1 MTPHR
6 IEKVIMDEKRL
17 DLSKL
22 RQRLAQKTGKTYW
35 RSFNEIAETPEF
47 REFLEQEFPAGAAY
61 LDDPTGMTRRT
72 FLKIMGASMALAGLT
87 ACTATN
93 PEKIVPYVEAPEEVI
108 PGEPLFYATAFPM
121 AGYGMGVIVETHE
134 GRPTKIEGNEEH
146 PASLG
151 ATDIFAQASI
161 LNLYDPDRT
170 RQPER
175 KGHLR
180 TWADFTQELADQQKN
195 WGDGEGVRLLTG
207 AVTSPTLASQI
218 QAFLEKYPKAQWHQ
232 YEPAGRN
239 AVHMGAQL
247 AFGEI
252 LDPIYHFDKADV
264 VLSLDADFL
273 SSGPAAVRHAKDFMK
288 RRRVA
293 DKSEHEAEMNRL
305 YVVEAA
311 LSNTGVIA
319 DHRLPLRAVDVEHF
333 ARSLAQ
339 KLGLQVEGGD
349 PERYG
354 AWLETLVED
363 LQAHKGSS
371 IVIPG
376 DQQDPVVHA
385 LAHAINQALGNLGE
399 TVTLIEPVEANP
411 VDQDASL
418 AQLVEA
424 MQGGQVQALFI
435 LDGNPVYATPVDVG
449 FKDALKQVPFSVYL
463 GANLDETAVE
473 CLWYIPR
480 SHYLEAW
487 GDVRAFDGTVT
498 IMQPMIEPLYQS
510 KSEYEFLAAL
520 LGEPDATGHD
530 IVKGYWQAEAKADNF
545 DKFWRVVL
553 NQGWVDDT
561 QAQTKTA
568 TASVA
573 NVAQRISPESEDLE
587 IVFRPS
593 PSLWDGRFA
602 NNGWLQEVPNS
613 ITKLTWDNAALMA
626 PAMAERLGLMDGDV
640 ITLSY
645 GGNQVEAPVVVLP
658 GHADQSVTVHLGYG
672 RHVIGNVGRDV
683 GFNAYR
689 LRRSTRPWQDTG
701 LVITPTG
708 KTYPLARTQDHHL
721 MEGRKLVISGTLEE
735 FKKNPEFVKEET
747 EYEKISLYPKFS
759 YRGNAWGMTVD
770 LSACIGCNACVIA
783 CQAENNIPIVGK
795 DQVMRSR
802 EMHWMR
808 IDRYFIGDMDNPDVV
823 YQPVMCQQCE
833 GAPCEVVCPAAATVH
848 SREGLND
855 MVYNRCIG
863 TRYCENNCPYKVRHF
878 NFYQYT
884 DVNTPSLQL
893 MRNPNVTVRSR
904 GVMEKCTYCVQR
916 INAARVRSKK
926 ENRPIR
932 DGEVKTA
939 CQAVCPTD
947 AIVFGNIEDKSSQVA
962 QLKQSPLNYELLGEL
977 NVQPRTTYLAR
988 LKNPNPNLAEEV

>member
-1 MTPHR
+1 
-6 IEKVIMDEKRL
+6 MDEKRL
-17 DLSKL
+17 QISEL
-22 RQRLAQKTGKTYW
+22 RKRLAEKTGKTYW
-35 RSFNEIAETPEF
+35 RSFNEIADTEEF

-61 LDDPTGMTRRT
+61 LDDPTGVTRRT

-93 PEKIVPYVEAPEEVI
+93 PEKIVPYVQAPEEII

-121 AGYGMGVIVETHE
+121 GGYGMGVLVETHE
-134 GRPTKIEGNEEH
+134 GRPTKIEGNENH

-151 ATDIFAQASI
+151 ATDLFAQASI
-161 LNLYDPDRT
+161 LDLYDPDRS
-170 RQPER
+170 RQPTR
-175 KGHLR
+175 KGLMKS
-180 TWADFTQELADQQKN
+180 WADFTAELSENQKG
-195 WGDGEGVRLLTG
+195 WGDGEGVRILTG

-218 QAFLEKYPKAQWHQ
+218 QAFLEQYPAARWHQ

-239 AVHMGAQL
+239 SARVGARL
-247 AFGEI
+247 AFGEDADA
-252 LDPIYHFDKADV
+252 LYHFDKADV
-264 VLSLDADFL
+264 VLALDADFL
-273 SSGPAAVRHAKDFMK
+273 SSGPTSVRYAKDFM
-288 RRRVA
+288 RRRRIAGKGEGDV
-293 DKSEHEAEMNRL
+293 EMNRL
-305 YVVEAA
+305 YVVEAN
-311 LSNTGVIA
+311 LTNTGVIA
-319 DHRLPLRAVDVEHF
+319 DHRLPIRAVDVEHF

-339 KLGLQVEGGD
+339 KLGLDVQGGD
-349 PERYG
+349 PEKYG
-354 AWLETLVED
+354 EWLDTLAAD
-363 LQAHKGSS
+363 LEAHKGSS

-385 LAHAINQALGNLGE
+385 LAHVINQALGNVGE
-399 TVTLIEPVEANP
+399 TVTYIEPVEANP
-411 VDQDASL
+411 VDQDKDL
-418 AQLVEA
+418 AQLAADMHAGAVK
-424 MQGGQVQALFI
+424 ALFI
-435 LDGNPVYATPVDVG
+435 FDGNPAYSAPVDLN
-449 FKDALKQVPFSVYL
+449 FKDGLKKVPFSVYI
-463 GANLDETAVE
+463 GALLDETAVE
-473 CLWYIPR
+473 SLWYIPR
-480 SHYLEAW
+480 SHYLESW

-510 KSEYEFLAAL
+510 KSDYELMAAL
-520 LGEPDATGHD
+520 LGQPDATGHE
-530 IVKGYWQAEAKADNF
+530 IVKGYWQAHANAEDF
-545 DKFWRVVL
+545 DKFWRIAL
-553 NQGWVDDT
+553 NRGYLEDS
-561 QAQTKTA
+561 QAPEKA
-568 TASVA
+568 VTASVA
-573 NVAQRISPESEDLE
+573 SVAQPVNVYSDAME

-602 NNGWLQEVPNS
+602 NNGWLQEVPNG
-613 ITKLTWDNAALMA
+613 ITKLTWDNAAMMA
-626 PAMAERLGLMDGDV
+626 PAQAERLNLAEGDV
-640 ITLSY
+640 VRLEYY
-645 GGNQVEAPVVVLP
+645 GQAVEAPVLILP
-658 GHADQSVTVHLGYG
+658 GHADNSVTIYLGYG
-672 RHVIGNVGRDV
+672 RHVIGDVGRDV
-683 GFNAYR
+683 GFNAYTIR
-689 LRRSTRPWQDTG
+689 TAHKPWQDTG
-701 LVITPTG
+701 LILGYTG
-708 KTYPLARTQDHHL
+708 KTHTLARTQDHHL
-721 MEGRKLVISGTLEE
+721 MEGRPLVVSGTLEE

-747 EYEKISLYPKFS
+747 EYEKISLYPEFA

-795 DQVMRSR
+795 EEVLRGR

-808 IDRYFIGDMDNPDVV
+808 IDRYFIGDLDNPDVV

-878 NFYQYT
+878 NFFQYV
-884 DVNTPSLQL
+884 DVDTPSLQL

-916 INAARVRSKK
+916 INAARIRAKK

-947 AIVFGNIEDKSSQVA
+947 AIVFGNIEDKESQVA
-962 QLKQSPLNYELLGEL
+962 RLKESPLNYELLGEL

>member
-1 MTPHR
+1 
-6 IEKVIMDEKRL
+6 MDEKRL
-17 DLSKL
+17 SIAEL
-22 RQRLAQKTGKTYW
+22 RKRLAEKTGKRYW
-35 RSFNEIAETPEF
+35 RSFNEIADTEEF
-47 REFLEQEFPAGAAY
+47 REFLEQEFPSGAAY
-61 LDDPTGMTRRT
+61 LDDPTGVTRRT

-108 PGEPLFYATAFPM
+108 PGEPLFYASAFPM
-121 AGYGMGVIVETHE
+121 GGYGMGVVVETHE

-151 ATDIFAQASI
+151 ATDVFAQASI

-175 KGHLR
+175 KGLMK
-180 TWADFTQELADQQKN
+180 TWADFVKELADAQAS
-195 WGDGEGVRLLTG
+195 WGDGEGVRILTG
-207 AVTSPTLASQI
+207 AVTSPTFVSQL

-239 AVHMGAQL
+239 AAHLGAQL
-247 AFGEI
+247 AFGEMVDV
-252 LDPIYHFDKADV
+252 LYHFDKADV
-264 VLSLDADFL
+264 VLALDADFL
-273 SSGPAAVRHAKDFMK
+273 SSGPAAVRHAKDFMA

-293 DKSEHEAEMNRL
+293 GKPEHAVEMNRL
-305 YVVEAA
+305 YVVEPY

-339 KLGLQVEGGD
+339 KLGLDVEGGE
-349 PERYG
+349 PEKYG
-354 AWLETLVED
+354 EWLETLVAD
-363 LQAHKGSS
+363 LEAHKGSS

-385 LAHAINQALGNLGE
+385 LAHAINQALGNFGQ
-399 TVTLIEPVEANP
+399 TVTTIEPVEAQP
-411 VDQDASL
+411 VDQIESL
-418 AQLVEA
+418 AQLVED
-424 MQGGQVQALFI
+424 MQSGAVKSLIIF
-435 LDGNPVYATPVDVG
+435 DGNPVYTAPADIP
-449 FKDALKQVPFSVYL
+449 FKEALKQTPFSVYV
-463 GANLDETAVE
+463 GASLDETAVE
-473 CLWYIPR
+473 TLWYIPR
-480 SHYLEAW
+480 SHYLETW
-487 GDVRAFDGTVT
+487 GDVRAFDGVVT

-510 KSEYEFLAAL
+510 KSEYEVMAAL
-520 LGEPDATGHD
+520 LGEPDAAGHD
-530 IVKGYWQAEAKADNF
+530 IVKGYWQAHAETDDF
-545 DKFWRVVL
+545 DKFWRVAL
-553 NQGWVDDT
+553 NQGYLDGT
-561 QAQTKTA
+561 QSPEKAV
-568 TASVA
+568 TASALAVA
-573 NVAQRISPESEDLE
+573 RPFNKVASDEIE

-602 NNGWLQEVPNS
+602 NNGWLQEVPNA
-613 ITKLTWDNAALMA
+613 ITKLTWDNAAIMA
-626 PAMAERLGLMDGDV
+626 PALAERLNLSDGDV
-640 ITLSY
+640 IVLNYFDRS
-645 GGNQVEAPVVVLP
+645 VEAPVLVLP
-658 GHADQSVTVHLGYG
+658 GHADNSVTVHLGYG
-672 RHVIGNVGRDV
+672 RHVVGNVGRDV
-683 GFNAYR
+683 GFNAYAIR
-689 LRRSTRPWQDTG
+689 MSHKPWQDTG
-701 LVITPTG
+701 VIFTYTG

-721 MEGRKLVISGTLEE
+721 MEGRNLVVSGTLEE

-747 EYEKISLYPKFS
+747 EYEKISLYPEFA

-795 DQVMRSR
+795 EEVMRSR

-878 NFYQYT
+878 NFFQYV
-884 DVNTPSLQL
+884 DVDSPSLQL

-916 INAARVRSKK
+916 INAARIRSKK

-947 AIVFGNIEDKSSQVA
+947 AIVFGNIKDEQSQVA
-962 QLKQSPLNYELLGEL
+962 QLKASPLNYELLGEL

>member
-1 MTPHR
+1 
-6 IEKVIMDEKRL
+6 MDEKRL
-17 DLSKL
+17 QISEL
-22 RQRLAQKTGKTYW
+22 RKRLAEKTGKTYW
-35 RSFNEIAETPEF
+35 RSFNEIADTEEF

-61 LDDPTGMTRRT
+61 LDDPTGVTRRT

-93 PEKIVPYVEAPEEVI
+93 PEKIVPYVQAPEEII

-121 AGYGMGVIVETHE
+121 GGYGMGVLVETHE
-134 GRPTKIEGNEEH
+134 GRPTKIEGNENH

-151 ATDIFAQASI
+151 ATDLFAQASI
-161 LNLYDPDRT
+161 LDLYDPDRS
-170 RQPER
+170 RQPTR
-175 KGHLR
+175 KGLMKS
-180 TWADFTQELADQQKN
+180 WADFTAELSENQKG
-195 WGDGEGVRLLTG
+195 WGDGEGVRILTG

-218 QAFLEKYPKAQWHQ
+218 QAFLEQYPAARWHQ

-239 AVHMGAQL
+239 SARVGARL
-247 AFGEI
+247 AFGEDADA
-252 LDPIYHFDKADV
+252 LYHFDKADV
-264 VLSLDADFL
+264 VLALDADFL
-273 SSGPAAVRHAKDFMK
+273 SSGPTSVRYAKDFM
-288 RRRVA
+288 RRRRIAGKGEGDV
-293 DKSEHEAEMNRL
+293 EMNRL
-305 YVVEAA
+305 YVVEAN
-311 LSNTGVIA
+311 LTNTGVIA
-319 DHRLPLRAVDVEHF
+319 DHRLPIRAVDVEHF

-339 KLGLQVEGGD
+339 KLGLDVQGGD
-349 PERYG
+349 PEKYG
-354 AWLETLVED
+354 EWLDTLAAD
-363 LQAHKGSS
+363 LEAHKGSS

-385 LAHAINQALGNLGE
+385 LAHVINQALGNVGE
-399 TVTLIEPVEANP
+399 TVTYIEPVEANP
-411 VDQDASL
+411 VDQDKDL
-418 AQLVEA
+418 AQLAADMHAGAVK
-424 MQGGQVQALFI
+424 ALFI
-435 LDGNPVYATPVDVG
+435 FDGNPAYSAPVDLN
-449 FKDALKQVPFSVYL
+449 FKDGLKKVPFSVYI
-463 GANLDETAVE
+463 GALLDETAVE
-473 CLWYIPR
+473 SLWYIPR
-480 SHYLEAW
+480 SHYLESW

-510 KSEYEFLAAL
+510 KSDYELMAAL
-520 LGEPDATGHD
+520 LGQPDATGHE
-530 IVKGYWQAEAKADNF
+530 IVKGYWQAHANAEDF
-545 DKFWRVVL
+545 DKFWRVAL
-553 NQGWVDDT
+553 NRGYLEDS
-561 QAQTKTA
+561 QAPEKA
-568 TASVA
+568 VTASVA
-573 NVAQRISPESEDLE
+573 SVAQPVNVYSDAME

-602 NNGWLQEVPNS
+602 NNGWLQEVPNG
-613 ITKLTWDNAALMA
+613 ITKLTWDNAAMMA
-626 PAMAERLGLMDGDV
+626 PAQAERLNLAEGDV
-640 ITLSY
+640 VRLEYY
-645 GGNQVEAPVVVLP
+645 GQAVEAPVLILP
-658 GHADQSVTVHLGYG
+658 GHADNSVTIYLGYG
-672 RHVIGNVGRDV
+672 RHVIGDVGRDV
-683 GFNAYR
+683 GFNAYTIR
-689 LRRSTRPWQDTG
+689 TAHKPWQDTG
-701 LVITPTG
+701 LILGYTG
-708 KTYPLARTQDHHL
+708 KTHTLARTQDHHL
-721 MEGRKLVISGTLEE
+721 MEGRPLVVSGTLEE

-747 EYEKISLYPKFS
+747 EYEKISLYPEFA

-795 DQVMRSR
+795 EEVLRGR

-808 IDRYFIGDMDNPDVV
+808 IDRYFIGDLDNPDVV

-878 NFYQYT
+878 NFFQYV
-884 DVNTPSLQL
+884 DVDTPSLQL

-916 INAARVRSKK
+916 INAARIRAKK

-947 AIVFGNIEDKSSQVA
+947 AIVFGNIEDKESQVA
-962 QLKQSPLNYELLGEL
+962 RLKESPLNYELLGEL

>member
-1 MTPHR
+1 
-6 IEKVIMDEKRL
+6 MDEKRL
-17 DLSKL
+17 NISEL
-22 RQRLAQKTGKTYW
+22 RKRLAEKTGKTYW
-35 RSFNEIAETPEF
+35 RSFNEIADTEEF

-61 LDDPTGMTRRT
+61 LDDPTGVTRRT

-93 PEKIVPYVEAPEEVI
+93 PDKIVPYVEAPEEIV
-108 PGEPLFYATAFPM
+108 PGEPLFYATAFPL
-121 AGYGMGVIVETHE
+121 AGYGMGVLVETHE
-134 GRPTKIEGNEEH
+134 GRPTKIEGNENH

-151 ATDIFAQASI
+151 ATDVFAQASI
-161 LNLYDPDRT
+161 LNLYDPDRS
-170 RQPER
+170 RQPTR
-175 KGHLR
+175 KGLMKS
-180 TWADFTQELADQQKN
+180 WADFVAELGASQQD
-195 WGDGEGVRLLTG
+195 WGDGEGVRILTG
-207 AVTSPTLASQI
+207 TVTSPTLASQL
-218 QAFLEKYPKAQWHQ
+218 QAFLAQYPKARWHQ

-239 AVHMGAQL
+239 SARLGAQL
-247 AFGEI
+247 AFGEFVDT
-252 LDPIYHFDKADV
+252 LYHFDKADV

-273 SSGPAAVRHAKDFMK
+273 SSGPTSVRYAKDFMK
-288 RRRVA
+288 RRRIAGKAEEGDVA
-293 DKSEHEAEMNRL
+293 MNRL
-305 YVVEAA
+305 YVVEAN
-311 LSNTGVIA
+311 LTNTGVIA

-339 KLGLQVEGGD
+339 KLGLDVQGGE
-349 PERYG
+349 PEKYG
-354 AWLETLVED
+354 EWLDTLVAD
-363 LQAHKGSS
+363 LEAHKGKS

-399 TVTLIEPVEANP
+399 TVTTIEPVEARP
-411 VDQDASL
+411 VDDVQDL
-418 AQLVEA
+418 AELAADMNAGEVK
-424 MQGGQVQALFI
+424 ALFI
-435 LDGNPVYATPVDVG
+435 FDGNPVYSAPADLNFKEGLRKTP
-449 FKDALKQVPFSVYL
+449 FTVYL
-463 GANLDETAVE
+463 GALLDETAVE
-473 CLWYIPR
+473 SLWYIPR
-480 SHYLEAW
+480 SHYLETW

-498 IMQPMIEPLYQS
+498 IMQPMIRPLYQS
-510 KSEYEFLAAL
+510 KSDYELMAAL
-520 LGEPDATGHD
+520 LGQPDATSHD
-530 IVKGYWQAEAKADNF
+530 IVKGYWQEHAAAADF
-545 DKFWRVVL
+545 EKFWRVTL
-553 NQGWVDDT
+553 NQGYVDGS
-561 QAQTKTA
+561 QAAAKA
-568 TASVA
+568 VTASVA
-573 NVAQRISPESEDLE
+573 AVAHPINVYSDPTE

-602 NNGWLQEVPNS
+602 NNGWLQEVPNGV
-613 ITKLTWDNAALMA
+613 TKLTWDNAALMA
-626 PAMAERLGLMDGDV
+626 PAMAERLNLSDGDV
-640 ITLSY
+640 IILNYY
-645 GGNQVEAPVVVLP
+645 GRSVEAPVLIVP
-658 GHADQSVTVHLGYG
+658 GHADHSVTAYLGYG
-672 RHVIGNVGRDV
+672 RHVIGDVGRDV
-683 GFNAYR
+683 GFNAYAIR
-689 LRRSTRPWQDTG
+689 TSTKPWQDTG
-701 LVITPTG
+701 LLITYTG
-708 KTYPLARTQDHHL
+708 KTHTLARTQDHHL
-721 MEGRKLVISGTLEE
+721 MEGRPLVISGTLEE

-747 EYEKISLYPKFS
+747 EYERISLYPEFA

-795 DQVMRSR
+795 EEVLRGR

-808 IDRYFIGDMDNPDVV
+808 IDRYFVGDLDNPDVV

-855 MVYNRCIG
+855 MIYNRCIG

-878 NFYQYT
+878 NFFQYV
-884 DVNTPSLQL
+884 DVDTPSLQL

-916 INAARVRSKK
+916 INAARIRAKK

-947 AIVFGNIEDKSSQVA
+947 AIVFGNIEDKESQVTR
-962 QLKQSPLNYELLGEL
+962 LKASPLNYELLGEL

>member
-1 MTPHR
+1 
-6 IEKVIMDEKRL
+6 MDEKRL
-17 DLSKL
+17 QISEL
-22 RQRLAQKTGKTYW
+22 RKRLAEKTGKTYW
-35 RSFNEIAETPEF
+35 RSFNEIADTEEF

-61 LDDPTGMTRRT
+61 LDDPTGVTRRT

-93 PEKIVPYVEAPEEVI
+93 PEKIVPYVQAPEEII

-121 AGYGMGVIVETHE
+121 GGYGMGVLVETHE
-134 GRPTKIEGNEEH
+134 GRPTKLEGNENH

-151 ATDIFAQASI
+151 ATDLFAQASI
-161 LNLYDPDRT
+161 LDLYDPDRS
-170 RQPER
+170 RQPTR
-175 KGHLR
+175 KGLMKS
-180 TWADFTQELADQQKN
+180 WADFTAELSENQKG
-195 WGDGEGVRLLTG
+195 WGDGEGVRILTG

-218 QAFLEKYPKAQWHQ
+218 QAFLEQYPAARWHQ

-239 AVHMGAQL
+239 SARVGARL
-247 AFGEI
+247 AFGEDADA
-252 LDPIYHFDKADV
+252 LYHFDKADV
-264 VLSLDADFL
+264 VLALDADFL
-273 SSGPAAVRHAKDFMK
+273 SSGPTSVRYAKDFM
-288 RRRVA
+288 RRRRIAGKGEGDV
-293 DKSEHEAEMNRL
+293 EMNRL
-305 YVVEAA
+305 YVVEAN
-311 LSNTGVIA
+311 LTNTGVIA
-319 DHRLPLRAVDVEHF
+319 DHRLPIRAVDVEHF

-339 KLGLQVEGGD
+339 KLGLDVQGGD
-349 PERYG
+349 PEKYG
-354 AWLETLVED
+354 EWLDTLAAD
-363 LQAHKGSS
+363 LEAHKGSS

-385 LAHAINQALGNLGE
+385 LAHVINQALGNVGE
-399 TVTLIEPVEANP
+399 TVTYIEPVEANP
-411 VDQDASL
+411 VDQDKDL
-418 AQLVEA
+418 AQLAADMHAGAVK
-424 MQGGQVQALFI
+424 ALFI
-435 LDGNPVYATPVDVG
+435 FDGNPAYSAPVDLN
-449 FKDALKQVPFSVYL
+449 FKDGLKKVPFSVYI
-463 GANLDETAVE
+463 GALLDETAVE
-473 CLWYIPR
+473 SLWYIPR
-480 SHYLEAW
+480 SHYLESW

-510 KSEYEFLAAL
+510 KSDYELMAAL
-520 LGEPDATGHD
+520 LGQPDATGHE
-530 IVKGYWQAEAKADNF
+530 IVKGYWQAHANAEDF
-545 DKFWRVVL
+545 DKFWRIAL
-553 NQGWVDDT
+553 NRGYLEDS
-561 QAQTKTA
+561 QAPEKA
-568 TASVA
+568 VTASVA
-573 NVAQRISPESEDLE
+573 SVAQPVNVYSDAME

-602 NNGWLQEVPNS
+602 NNGWLQEVPNG
-613 ITKLTWDNAALMA
+613 ITKLTWDNAAMMA
-626 PAMAERLGLMDGDV
+626 PAQAERLNLAEGDV
-640 ITLSY
+640 VRLEYY
-645 GGNQVEAPVVVLP
+645 GQAVEAPVLILP
-658 GHADQSVTVHLGYG
+658 GHADNSVTIYLGYG
-672 RHVIGNVGRDV
+672 RHVIGDVGRDV
-683 GFNAYR
+683 GFNAYTIR
-689 LRRSTRPWQDTG
+689 TAHKPWQDTG
-701 LVITPTG
+701 LILGYTG
-708 KTYPLARTQDHHL
+708 KTHTLARTQDHHL
-721 MEGRKLVISGTLEE
+721 MEGRPLVVSGTLEE

-747 EYEKISLYPKFS
+747 EYEKISLYPEFA

-795 DQVMRSR
+795 EEVLRGR

-808 IDRYFIGDMDNPDVV
+808 IDRYFIGDLDNPDVV

-878 NFYQYT
+878 NFFQYV
-884 DVNTPSLQL
+884 DVDTPSLQL

-916 INAARVRSKK
+916 INAARIRAKK

-947 AIVFGNIEDKSSQVA
+947 AIVFGNIEDKESQVA
-962 QLKQSPLNYELLGEL
+962 RLKESPLNYELLGEL

>member
-1 MTPHR
+1 
-6 IEKVIMDEKRL
+6 MDEKRL
-17 DLSKL
+17 QISEL
-22 RQRLAQKTGKTYW
+22 RKRLAEKTGKTYW
-35 RSFNEIAETPEF
+35 RSFNEIADTEEF

-61 LDDPTGMTRRT
+61 LDDPTGVTRRT

-93 PEKIVPYVEAPEEVI
+93 PEKIVPYVQAPEEII

-121 AGYGMGVIVETHE
+121 GGYGMGVLVETHE
-134 GRPTKIEGNEEH
+134 GRPTKIEGNENH

-151 ATDIFAQASI
+151 ATDLFAQASI
-161 LNLYDPDRT
+161 LDLYDPDRS
-170 RQPER
+170 RQPTR
-175 KGHLR
+175 KGLMKS
-180 TWADFTQELADQQKN
+180 WADFTAELSENQKG
-195 WGDGEGVRLLTG
+195 WGDGEGVRILTG

-218 QAFLEKYPKAQWHQ
+218 QAFLEQYPAARWHQ

-239 AVHMGAQL
+239 SARVGARL
-247 AFGEI
+247 AFGEDADA
-252 LDPIYHFDKADV
+252 LYHFDKADV
-264 VLSLDADFL
+264 VLALDADFL
-273 SSGPAAVRHAKDFMK
+273 SSGPTSVRYAKDFM
-288 RRRVA
+288 RRRRIAGKGEGDV
-293 DKSEHEAEMNRL
+293 EMNRL
-305 YVVEAA
+305 YVVEAN
-311 LSNTGVIA
+311 LTNTGVIA
-319 DHRLPLRAVDVEHF
+319 DHRLPIRAVDVEHF

-339 KLGLQVEGGD
+339 KLGLDVQGGD
-349 PERYG
+349 PEKYG
-354 AWLETLVED
+354 EWLDTLAAD
-363 LQAHKGSS
+363 LEAHKGSS

-385 LAHAINQALGNLGE
+385 LAHVINQALGNVGE
-399 TVTLIEPVEANP
+399 TVTYIEPVEANP
-411 VDQDASL
+411 VDQDKDL
-418 AQLVEA
+418 AQLAADMHAGAVK
-424 MQGGQVQALFI
+424 ALFI
-435 LDGNPVYATPVDVG
+435 FDGNPAYSAPVDLN
-449 FKDALKQVPFSVYL
+449 FKDGLKKVPFSVYI
-463 GANLDETAVE
+463 GALLDETAVE
-473 CLWYIPR
+473 SLWYIPR

-510 KSEYEFLAAL
+510 KSDYELMAAL
-520 LGEPDATGHD
+520 LGQPDATGHE
-530 IVKGYWQAEAKADNF
+530 IVKGYWQAHANAEDF
-545 DKFWRVVL
+545 DKFWRIAL
-553 NQGWVDDT
+553 NRGYLEDS
-561 QAQTKTA
+561 QAPEKA
-568 TASVA
+568 VTASVA
-573 NVAQRISPESEDLE
+573 SVAQPVNVYSDAME

-602 NNGWLQEVPNS
+602 NNGWLQEVPNG
-613 ITKLTWDNAALMA
+613 ITKLTWDNAAMMA
-626 PAMAERLGLMDGDV
+626 PAQAERLNLAEGDV
-640 ITLSY
+640 VRLEYY
-645 GGNQVEAPVVVLP
+645 GQAVEAPVLILP
-658 GHADQSVTVHLGYG
+658 GHADNSVTIYLGYG
-672 RHVIGNVGRDV
+672 RHVIGDVGRDV
-683 GFNAYR
+683 GFNAYTIR
-689 LRRSTRPWQDTG
+689 TAHKPWQDTG
-701 LVITPTG
+701 LILGYTG
-708 KTYPLARTQDHHL
+708 KTHTLARTQDHHL
-721 MEGRKLVISGTLEE
+721 MEGRPLVVSGTLEE

-747 EYEKISLYPKFS
+747 EYEKISLYPEFA

-795 DQVMRSR
+795 EEVLRGR

-808 IDRYFIGDMDNPDVV
+808 IDRYFIGDLDNPDVV

-878 NFYQYT
+878 NFFQYV
-884 DVNTPSLQL
+884 DVDTPSLQL

-916 INAARVRSKK
+916 INAARIRAKK

-947 AIVFGNIEDKSSQVA
+947 AIVFGNIEDKESQVA
-962 QLKQSPLNYELLGEL
+962 RLKESPLNYELLGEL